1 MSCHSLNV
9 GTIGNNCISEAAE
22 SQFPENDPQNR
33 TAHFVAEHG
42 HDLTRGV
49 AGFDD
54 SSGSRPKVPLFY
66 RRLIV
71 IDVEHPTCKVTDKQW
86 LVRELP

>member
-1 MSCHSLNV
+1 M
-9 GTIGNNCISEAAE
+9 GTIGNNCISAAAE

-33 TAHFVAEHG
+33 TARRDVLRPGTAM
-42 HDLTRGV
+42 DLTRGA
-49 AGFDD
+49 AGFGD
-54 SSGSRPKVPLFY
+54 SSGGRPKVPLFY

-71 IDVEHPTCKVTDKQW
+71 INLAHPICKLTGKQR